1 MSKLR
6 KSMRTAVTRKYIAMI
21 LESLESNL
29 TTNKNTTFFM
39 KLFSHVDLQYLK
51 AILLQ
56 IAKRIESD

>member
-21 LESLESNL
+21 LESLESNY
-29 TTNKNTTFFM
+29 NEQKNATIFM
-39 KLFSHVDLQYLK
+39 KLFSRVDLQYLK